1 MIGLS
6 MPIWGVAVK
15 LEVHNL
21 HAAYQRDLFI
31 LKGLDL
37 SVPKGEIVIVI
48 GPNGSGKST
57 LLKSICGILKPQQ
70 GSVWLD
76 HTEITGIDLDK
87 VIEKGVC
94 YVPQDRAIFPQ
105 MTVVENL
112 ELGCWVFKSD
122 RQRVRDRIGWA
133 FERFPVLRDRRGLL
147 AGSLS
152 GGLQRILDIAKS
164 PLSNPMLLLVDES
177 SVGLSPLIA
186 KSIYE
191 ELLALKAEG
200 RTILL
205 VDQDVRSAMA
215 VADYAYVLDLGRV
228 KIHGKKEEFEG
239 RLGDVARNWLL

>member
-1 MIGLS
+1 M
-6 MPIWGVAVK
+6 K
-15 LEVHNL
+15 LEARGL

-37 SVPKGEIVIVI
+37 SVPVGKIVIVI

-57 LLKSICGILKPQQ
+57 LLKSICGILKPQK

-76 HTEITGIDLDK
+76 QTDVTGIELDEIIK
-87 VIEKGVC
+87 RGVS
-94 YVPQDRAIFPQ
+94 YIPQERAVFPQ
-105 MTVVENL
+105 MTVAENL
-112 ELGCWVFKSD
+112 ELGCWVFKKD
-122 RQRVRDRIGWA
+122 RLKVRERVQWA
-133 FERFPVLRDRRGLL
+133 FERFPALQDRRKLL

-152 GGLQRILDIAKS
+152 GGLQRIRDIAKS
-164 PLSNPMLLLVDES
+164 LLCNPTLLLVDEP

-186 KSIYE
+186 QNIYQ

-215 VADYAYVLDLGRV
+215 IADEVYVLDLGTV
-228 KIHGKKEEFEG
+228 KTHGAKEAFEG
-239 RLGDVARNWLL
+239 QLGDVVRNWLI

>member
-1 MIGLS
+1 
-6 MPIWGVAVK
+6 MPIWGAVMK
-15 LEVHNL
+15 LEVRNL

-57 LLKSICGILKPQQ
+57 LLKSICGILKPQE

-76 HTEITGIDLDK
+76 HTEITGIELDK
-87 VIEKGVC
+87 VIEQGIC
-94 YVPQDRAIFPQ
+94 YVPQDRAVFPQ
-105 MTVVENL
+105 MTVAENL
-112 ELGCWVFKSD
+112 ELGCWVFKRD
-122 RQRVRDRIGWA
+122 RQKVHDRIEWA
-133 FERFPVLRDRRGLL
+133 FERFPVLRDRRRLL

-164 PLSNPMLLLVDES
+164 LLSNPTLLLVDEP

-186 KSIYE
+186 QSIYK

-200 RTILL
+200 RPILL

-215 VADYAYVLDLGRV
+215 VADQVYVLDLGRV
-228 KIHGKKEEFEG
+228 KIHGRKDEFEG
-239 RLGDVARNWLL
+239 RMGDVVRNWLL